1 LKIPSNWF
9 QDCKTKED
17 RERREQLLRVSGA
30 FAEVLI
36 KLLEPRQDRTNKFQ
50 DYDTPAWQYKLAHRN
65 GQQEEL
71 DFILKLLRPI
81 VGINYDR

>member
-1 LKIPSNWF
+1 MKLASNWF

-36 KLLEPRQDRTNKFQ
+36 EILGPRSQKTTHFCE
-50 DYDTPAWQYKLAHRN
+50 YDTPAWMYKLAHRN

-81 VGINYDR
+81 VGINHDR

>member
-1 LKIPSNWF
+1 MKIPSNWF
-9 QDCKTKED
+9 QDCKTQED

>member
-1 LKIPSNWF
+1 LKLASNWF

-30 FAEVLI
+30 FAELLVEI
-36 KLLEPRQDRTNKFQ
+36 LEPRSRKSTKFNE
-50 DYDTPAWQYKLAHRN
+50 YDTPAWQYKLAHRN

-71 DFILKLLRPI
+71 DFILSLLRPI
-81 VGINYDR
+81 VGINHDR

>member
-1 LKIPSNWF
+1 MKVPSNWY

-17 RERREQLLRVSGA
+17 REHREQLLRVSGA
-30 FAEVLI
+30 FAEVLVN
-36 KLLEPRQDRTNKFQ
+36 LLEPRQDKSNKFQ

-81 VGINYDR
+81 VGINHDR

>member
-1 LKIPSNWF
+1 MKIPSNWF